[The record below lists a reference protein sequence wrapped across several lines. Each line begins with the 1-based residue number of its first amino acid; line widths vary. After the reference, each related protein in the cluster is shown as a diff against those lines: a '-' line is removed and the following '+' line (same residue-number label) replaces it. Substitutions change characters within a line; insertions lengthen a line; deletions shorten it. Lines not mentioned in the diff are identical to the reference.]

1 MIAIQEEQ
9 ELKYNQL
16 LSYLEGYIDLLAS
29 KGPDSTDL
37 VLNEM
42 RELVTTG
49 DFAISASNTD
59 MEGSQCC
66 SSDC

>member
-1 MIAIQEEQ
+1 MISTQEEQ

-37 VLNEM
+37 VINEM
-42 RELVTTG
+42 RELVTKG
-49 DFAISASNTD
+49 DFATSGFNTD
-59 MEGSQCC
+59 MEGNQCC